1 MCFLGSH
8 VLVIFVYKTLRDLSN
23 GAVYENIHQC
33 LTNLGISVSEP
44 PIYDPGPGAR
54 PWFPGPWP

>member
-44 PIYDPGPGAR
+44 PIYDPDPGAL
-54 PWFPGPWP
+54 P